1 MNKPTYYFDYKTAPS
16 WGMIGASRCQ
26 GGAEL
31 FQCDVQ
37 PNNFI
42 KVTIKTA
49 EKARDLHR
57 DWVHGKDNV
66 CEVWLS
72 PTQWAEFLTT
82 MNCGDGVPCTLRFT
96 QKEGFITHTS
106 EDNRLDLIVQERNE
120 TIDNT
125 LNEMQVLV
133 DSIKELTQNK
143 KISKTIGENLCYKL
157 QLCLSNLSGSNAEY
171 LRKCIKEEV
180 QDITQQAKAN
190 IQAFVEHKIYTTG
203 LQELQK
209 QVATPLLERREED
222 VT

>member
-1 MNKPTYYFDYKTAPS
+1 MGKPTNYFDYETAPS

-26 GGAEL
+26 GGAQL

-42 KVTIKTA
+42 KITIKKA

-57 DWVHGKDNV
+57 DWVHGTDHI

-96 QKEGFITHTS
+96 QTDGFIDQTP
-106 EDNRLDLIVQERNE
+106 EDNKLDLLIQERNE

-125 LNEMQVLV
+125 LEEIQNLI
-133 DSIKELTQNK
+133 DSIRELIKNK
-143 KISKTIGENLCYKL
+143 KISKAIGEDLCYKL
-157 QLCLSNLSGSNAEY
+157 SLSLSNLVGSNAEY
-171 LRKCIKEEV
+171 LKKCIKEEV

-209 QVATPLLERREED
+209 QVATPLLERREEN